1 MNQTALTGVMSASR
15 DLSVISNNLA
25 NAMTVGF
32 KRSTSQ
38 FVDVIGTNPSERPGV
53 TVGQGTLQ
61 QSIRRTETQGD
72 LKTTQSALDLAIMGA
87 GLFTFGDPNAT
98 PGADP
103 IYSYSRAGQLKLAS
117 NGDLTDSA
125 GRQLLGLSLS
135 GGSNPKPINLLAASN
150 GDLSKIGGISLDSKG
165 VISVL
170 RNDGVQTKV
179 ATVALARFTNED
191 GLKNLGGSIVGE
203 TDLSGPAQF
212 SGPNTNGMGDV
223 KQGALEQGN
232 VDMTA
237 ELLRMIQAQQAYN
250 GNARALQTGSE
261 MLRSAIE
268 TLAR

>member
-38 FVDVIGTNPSERPGV
+38 FVDVIGTNPSERPGI

-61 QSIRRTETQGD
+61 QSVRRTETQGD
-72 LKTTQSALDLAIMGA
+72 LKTTQSALDLAITGP
-87 GLFTFGDPNAT
+87 GLFTYGDPNTT
-98 PGADP
+98 PGQDP
-103 IYSYSRAGQLKLAS
+103 TYSYSRAAQLKIAT
-117 NGDLTDSA
+117 NGDITDGA
-125 GRQLLGLSLS
+125 GRPLMGVSVA
-135 GGSNPKPINLLAASN
+135 GGSNPKPINILAASN
-150 GDLSKIGGISLDSKG
+150 GDLSKIAGIGLDGKG
-165 VISVL
+165 VISVT
-170 RNDGVQTKV
+170 RNDGVTTQV
-179 ATVALARFTNED
+179 AAVALARFTNED
-191 GLKNLGGSIVGE
+191 GLKNLGGSMVGE
-203 TDLSGPAQF
+203 TDLSGPAQIGAP
-212 SGPNTNGMGDV
+212 SKQGMGDV

-268 TLAR
+268 TLAK

>member
-38 FVDVIGTNPSERPGV
+38 FVDVMGLSQTERPGV
-53 TVGQGTLQ
+53 AVGQGTLQ

-72 LKTTQSALDLAIMGA
+72 LKSTQSSLDLAIMGA

-103 IYSYSRAGQLKLAS
+103 TYSYSRAGQLRLGE
-117 NGDLTDSA
+117 NGDITDGA
-125 GRQLLGLSLS
+125 GRQLMGLPVA
-135 GGSNPKPINLLAASN
+135 GGTNPKAINILADA
-150 GDLSKIGGISLDSKG
+150 GGNLNNVSSISIDTKG

-170 RNDGVQTKV
+170 RNDGVSKQV
-179 ATVALARFTNED
+179 AAVALARFTNED
-191 GLKNLGGSIVGE
+191 GLKNQGGSMVSE
-203 TDLSGPAQF
+203 TDVSGQAQF
-212 SGPNTNGMGDV
+212 SRAATNGMGEV
-223 KQGALEQGN
+223 KQGSLEQGN
-232 VDMTA
+232 VDMTS
-237 ELLRMIQAQQAYN
+237 ELLNMIRAQQAYN

-261 MLRSAIE
+261 MMRSAIE
-268 TLAR
+268 TLTR

>member
-38 FVDVIGTNPSERPGV
+38 FVDVIGTNQSERPGI

-61 QSIRRTETQGD
+61 QSTRRTDTQGD
-72 LKTTQSALDLAIMGA
+72 LKTTDSSLDLAISGT

-98 PGADP
+98 PGSDP
-103 IYSYSRAGQLKLAS
+103 TYSFSRAGQLKLAT
-117 NGDLTDSA
+117 NGDLTDGS
-125 GRQLLGLSLS
+125 GRQLMGLSLT
-135 GGSNPKPINLLAASN
+135 GGSTPKAVNLLAASG
-150 GDLSKIGGISLDSKG
+150 GDLSKISGISLDPKG

-170 RNDGVQTKV
+170 RNDGISTKV
-179 ATVALARFTNED
+179 ATVALARFTNDD

-212 SGPNTNGMGDV
+212 GAPSANGMGDV

-237 ELLRMIQAQQAYN
+237 ELLHMIQAQQAYN